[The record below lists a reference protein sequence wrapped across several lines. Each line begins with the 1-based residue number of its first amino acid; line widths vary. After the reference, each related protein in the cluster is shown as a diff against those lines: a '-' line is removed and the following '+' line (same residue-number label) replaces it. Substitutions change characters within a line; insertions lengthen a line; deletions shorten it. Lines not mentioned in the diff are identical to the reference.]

1 MRIRILALILSLTG
15 STLSCLPAHRC
26 CCCDRVVVKCV
37 DGRPGSGDD
46 GDGLDPVEPDAPC
59 PPCTLYIS
67 DTQLQGVLDPK
78 YSKHEYPFTTAT
90 LTVFNAAANP
100 IGQAVLQPDHQY
112 GGTNIDQKVVF
123 DTPLDTNDIKSASIR
138 WIDKN
143 GHAVEQPN
151 IMLKP

>member
-1 MRIRILALILSLTG
+1 MKVRDFALIVGLIGPIS
-15 STLSCLPAHRC
+15 SCIPMHRC
-26 CCCDRVVVKCV
+26 DCCDRIVVQC
-37 DGRPGSGDD
+37 PGSGPA
-46 GDGLDPVEPDAPC
+46 GSAGTGLDPVDPNDPC

-100 IGQAVLQPDHQY
+100 IGQAILQPDHQY

-138 WIDKN
+138 WVDKN
-143 GHAVEQPN
+143 GAVVEQPN

>member
-1 MRIRILALILSLTG
+1 MRYPLPIAILVFSFVIG
-15 STLSCLPAHRC
+15 SCTPIHRC
-26 CCCDRVVVKCV
+26 DCCQKIVVKCET
-37 DGRPGSGDD
+37 DGSSSSG
-46 GDGLDPVEPDAPC
+46 GGLDPVDPDLPC

-78 YSKHEYPFTTAT
+78 YSKHEYPFTNAT

-100 IGQAVLQPDHQY
+100 IGQAILQPDHQY

-138 WIDKN
+138 WVDKN
-143 GHAVEQPN
+143 GAVVEQPN

>member
-1 MRIRILALILSLTG
+1 M
-15 STLSCLPAHRC
+15 
-26 CCCDRVVVKCV
+26 KCA
-37 DGRPGSGDD
+37 DGRGQSGD
-46 GDGLDPVEPDAPC
+46 GGLGPVGPDAPC

-143 GHAVEQPN
+143 GQALEQPN